1 MNHDYCHCLDY
12 DETCPKQCF
21 RSQLMEDL
29 KGRKD
34 LNGVPLTYSHLKGTS
49 SCLLTMKQEQVD
61 VIKCKYCIYYYEA
74 SEVDGFCRLLYDE
87 NGYWMYT
94 QNDCFCCWGELE

>member
-1 MNHDYCHCLDY
+1 
-12 DETCPKQCF
+12 
-21 RSQLMEDL
+21 
-29 KGRKD
+29 
-34 LNGVPLTYSHLKGTS
+34 
-49 SCLLTMKQEQVD
+49 MKQEQVD

-87 NGYWMYT
+87 NGYWIYT